1 MQMGGGGA
9 RGGAKEN
16 LILGLRQRHATAA
29 RRNLCKAL
37 QIFYLLV
44 FCQSMF
50 MMTNLQRLEHARQA
64 TMHVQTEETLK
75 SKTPIPMD

>member
-1 MQMGGGGA
+1 MGGGGA

-16 LILGLRQRHATAA
+16 FILGLGQRHATAA

-50 MMTNLQRLEHARQA
+50 MKTNLQRLKHARQA
-64 TMHVQTEETLK
+64 AVHVQTEE
-75 SKTPIPMD
+75 I

>member
-16 LILGLRQRHATAA
+16 FIQGLGQRHATAA

-44 FCQSMF
+44 FLPEYVHEDKPAKVEAC
-50 MMTNLQRLEHARQA
+50 
-64 TMHVQTEETLK
+64 
-75 SKTPIPMD
+75 